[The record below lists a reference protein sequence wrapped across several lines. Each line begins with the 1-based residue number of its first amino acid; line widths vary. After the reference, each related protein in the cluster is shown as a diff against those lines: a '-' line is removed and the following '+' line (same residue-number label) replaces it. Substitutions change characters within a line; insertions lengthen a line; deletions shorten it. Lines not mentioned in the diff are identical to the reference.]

1 MKYLAIF
8 RVSII
13 SWCVRS
19 IYYLLNN
26 LLAENRTLSAEN
38 QMLFITLMFAGMVF
52 LMIRS
57 GSKFLNFF
65 WKSGYL

>member
-57 GSKFLNFF
+57 GSKFLIF
-65 WKSGYL
+65 

>member
-1 MKYLAIF
+1 MKYLANF

-26 LLAENRTLSAEN
+26 LLAENRALSAEN
-38 QMLFITLMFAGMVF
+38 QMLFITLMFAEMVF
-52 LMIRS
+52 LMRLS
-57 GSKFLNFF
+57 GSKFLIF
-65 WKSGYL
+65 

>member
-38 QMLFITLMFAGMVF
+38 QMLFIALMFAGMVF

-57 GSKFLNFF
+57 GSKFLNF
-65 WKSGYL
+65 